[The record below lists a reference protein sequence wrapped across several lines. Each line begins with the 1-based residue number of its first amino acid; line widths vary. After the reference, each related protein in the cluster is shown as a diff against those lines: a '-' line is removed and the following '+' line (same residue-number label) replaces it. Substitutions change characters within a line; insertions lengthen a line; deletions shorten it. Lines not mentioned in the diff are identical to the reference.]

1 VGKGGERKKMSSES
15 STAGATGA
23 GKRVSSSVFRSK
35 PNLYKTFTKN
45 VNDTF
50 KEDPEDVSGRA
61 SKKFNEFCENFVP
74 KAKDGSLEWV
84 LPLDKEIPKHAVV
97 LLAHSVR
104 PMRCIG
110 EITKN
115 EQCSKAIPTN
125 YRYVF
130 EKLIKR
136 DVPREEIVNKNEEDN
151 DSDDHEED
159 GDGGG
164 GGRGKK
170 NKKTSH
176 KSQQRKRRIETVMV
190 ECGKKHQQL
199 ISRKKGFWIIWK
211 PSLEA
216 KITIKTLAEN
226 MDTVL
231 GWYERYVEGME
242 KNPSKDFPHKQNDLY
257 IEQFLLNEYPTPEWK
272 KHTKE
277 YQKTNRRYL
286 IVNDG
291 GMLPPPPPPPPPA
304 GDVDGEEEES
314 DNNDDDAD
322 EGSDSP
328 KPKKKRNTSKGKGR
342 KKRQT
347 TVNDLTNEIDPLTS
361 VFDAFGDKEDQF
373 AKFMNLFEP
382 KASSSSALNYE
393 QLAFDEEAGDLPN
406 LDDVVSI

>member
-1 VGKGGERKKMSSES
+1 MSSSTSES
-15 STAGATGA
+15 SAPP
-23 GKRVSSSVFRSK
+23 KRASSAVFRSK
-35 PNLYKTFTKN
+35 SNLYKTFTKN

-50 KEDPEDVSGRA
+50 KEDPEDSLGRA
-61 SKKFNEFCENFVP
+61 AKKFNEFCENFVP

-84 LPLDKEIPKHAVV
+84 LPLDTEIPKHAVV

-115 EQCSKAIPTN
+115 EQCSKAIPIN

-136 DVPREEIVNKNEEDN
+136 DVPREEIPPSHKNEESSDN
-151 DSDDHEED
+151 DNDDDDED
-159 GDGGG
+159 DDER

-170 NKKTSH
+170 NKKGTQ
-176 KSQQRKRRIETVMV
+176 KTQPRKRRIETVMV

-226 MDTVL
+226 MDTVM
-231 GWYERYVEGME
+231 GWYDRYVEGME

-257 IEQFLLNEYPTPEWK
+257 IEQFLLDEYPTPEWK

-277 YQKTNRRYL
+277 YQKTNRRYV
-286 IVNDG
+286 IVSDG
-291 GMLPPPPPPPPPA
+291 GVPPPPPPPPPPSDDLEEG
-304 GDVDGEEEES
+304 GDSE
-314 DNNDDDAD
+314 DDDDDDDGAA
-322 EGSDSP
+322 DSP
-328 KPKKKRNTSKGKGR
+328 KPKKKRNTSKGKKGSR
-342 KKRQT
+342 KKKQST
-347 TVNDLTNEIDPLTS
+347 INDLSDEIDPLAN

-373 AKFMNLFEP
+373 TKFMNLFEP
-382 KASSSSALNYE
+382 KEKASSSSLNYE
-393 QLAFDEEAGDLPN
+393 QLAFDEEAGAGDLPN

>member
-1 VGKGGERKKMSSES
+1 MSSSSSSES
-15 STAGATGA
+15 SAPP
-23 GKRVSSSVFRSK
+23 KRASSAVFRSK
-35 PNLYKTFTKN
+35 SNLYKTFTKN

-50 KEDPEDVSGRA
+50 KEDPEDSLGRA
-61 SKKFNEFCENFVP
+61 AKKFNEFCENFVP

-84 LPLDKEIPKHAVV
+84 LPLDTEIPKHAVV

-115 EQCSKAIPTN
+115 EQCSKAIPIN

-136 DVPREEIVNKNEEDN
+136 DVPREEIPPSHKNEESSDN
-151 DSDDHEED
+151 DDDDED
-159 GDGGG
+159 DDER

-170 NKKTSH
+170 NKKGGTQKTH
-176 KSQQRKRRIETVMV
+176 PRKRRIETVMV

-226 MDTVL
+226 MDTVM
-231 GWYERYVEGME
+231 GWYDRYVEGME

-257 IEQFLLNEYPTPEWK
+257 IEQFLLDEYPTPEWK

-277 YQKTNRRYL
+277 YQKTNRRYV
-286 IVNDG
+286 IVSDG
-291 GMLPPPPPPPPPA
+291 GVPPPPPPPPPPPSDDLEEG
-304 GDVDGEEEES
+304 GDSE
-314 DNNDDDAD
+314 DDDDDDDDDGAA
-322 EGSDSP
+322 DSP
-328 KPKKKRNTSKGKGR
+328 KPAKKKRNTIKGKKGGR
-342 KKRQT
+342 KKKQST
-347 TVNDLTNEIDPLTS
+347 INDLSDEIDPLTN

-373 AKFMNLFEP
+373 TKFMNLFEP
-382 KASSSSALNYE
+382 KEKASSSSLNYE
-393 QLAFDEEAGDLPN
+393 QLAFDEEAGAGDLPN

>member
-1 VGKGGERKKMSSES
+1 MSSSSSES
-15 STAGATGA
+15 SAPP
-23 GKRVSSSVFRSK
+23 KRASSAVFRSK
-35 PNLYKTFTKN
+35 SNLYKTFTKN

-50 KEDPEDVSGRA
+50 KEDPEDSLGRA
-61 SKKFNEFCENFVP
+61 AKKFNEFCENFVP

-84 LPLDKEIPKHAVV
+84 LPLDTEIPKHAVV

-115 EQCSKAIPTN
+115 EQCSKAIPIN

-136 DVPREEIVNKNEEDN
+136 DVPREEIPPSHKNESDN
-151 DSDDHEED
+151 DDDDDED
-159 GDGGG
+159 DDER

-170 NKKTSH
+170 NKKGGTQKAH
-176 KSQQRKRRIETVMV
+176 PRKRRIETVMV

-226 MDTVL
+226 MDTVM
-231 GWYERYVEGME
+231 GWYDRYVEGME

-257 IEQFLLNEYPTPEWK
+257 IEQFLLDEYPTPEWK

-277 YQKTNRRYL
+277 YQKTNRRYV
-286 IVNDG
+286 IVSSDG
-291 GMLPPPPPPPPPA
+291 GVPPPPPPPPPPTTTDDLEEG
-304 GDVDGEEEES
+304 GDSE
-314 DNNDDDAD
+314 DDDDDDDGAA
-322 EGSDSP
+322 DSP
-328 KPKKKRNTSKGKGR
+328 RPVKKKRNTSKGKKGGR
-342 KKRQT
+342 KKKQST
-347 TVNDLTNEIDPLTS
+347 INDLSDEIDPLTN

-373 AKFMNLFEP
+373 TKFMNLFEP
-382 KASSSSALNYE
+382 KEKASSSSLNYE
-393 QLAFDEEAGDLPN
+393 QLAFDEEAGAGDLPN

>member
-1 VGKGGERKKMSSES
+1 MSSSSSSES
-15 STAGATGA
+15 SAPP
-23 GKRVSSSVFRSK
+23 KRASSAVFRSK
-35 PNLYKTFTKN
+35 SNLYKTFTKN

-50 KEDPEDVSGRA
+50 KEDPEDSLGRA
-61 SKKFNEFCENFVP
+61 AKKFNEFCENFVP

-84 LPLDKEIPKHAVV
+84 LPLDTEIPKHAVV

-115 EQCSKAIPTN
+115 EQCSKAIPIN

-136 DVPREEIVNKNEEDN
+136 DVPREEIPPSHKNESDN
-151 DSDDHEED
+151 DDDDDED
-159 GDGGG
+159 DDER

-170 NKKTSH
+170 NKKGGTQKAH
-176 KSQQRKRRIETVMV
+176 PRKRRIETVMV

-226 MDTVL
+226 MDTVM
-231 GWYERYVEGME
+231 GWYDRYVEGME

-257 IEQFLLNEYPTPEWK
+257 IEQFLLDEYPTPEWK

-277 YQKTNRRYL
+277 YQKTNRRYV
-286 IVNDG
+286 IVSSDG
-291 GMLPPPPPPPPPA
+291 GVPPPPPPPPPPTTTDDLEEG
-304 GDVDGEEEES
+304 GDSE
-314 DNNDDDAD
+314 DDDDDDDGAA
-322 EGSDSP
+322 DSP
-328 KPKKKRNTSKGKGR
+328 RPVKKKRNTSKGKKGGR
-342 KKRQT
+342 KKKRST
-347 TVNDLTNEIDPLTS
+347 INDLSDEIDPLTN

-373 AKFMNLFEP
+373 TKFMNLFEP
-382 KASSSSALNYE
+382 KEKASSSSLNYE
-393 QLAFDEEAGDLPN
+393 QLAFDEEAGAGDLPN